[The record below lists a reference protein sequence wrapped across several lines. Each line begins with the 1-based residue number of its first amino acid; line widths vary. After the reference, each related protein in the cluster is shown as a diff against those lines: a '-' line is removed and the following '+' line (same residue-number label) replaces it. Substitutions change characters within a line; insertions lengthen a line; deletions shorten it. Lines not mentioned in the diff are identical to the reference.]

1 LLLSHSYNMRLRH
14 TQMSWTDLAG
24 CNKIFVTENNRLSL
38 ARNADAYGSGFI
50 IDGNT
55 IKGQF
60 ASCQIK
66 ARKIEGST
74 YRLIAVCSTDIALS
88 TTELNFRMDDANT
101 LTRFFSAVPD
111 MTMSYSRCP
120 TK

>member
-88 TTELNFRMDDANT
+88 TTELNFRMDDAN
-101 LTRFFSAVPD
+101 RA
-111 MTMSYSRCP
+111 
-120 TK
+120 